1 MSELPAPRPTEFLL
15 YETEDGQSRIDVR
28 TDGDTVWLSLM
39 QMVELFGRDKSVVSR
54 HIKNVFDEGE
64 LDRAAT
70 VASHATVQI
79 EGLREIRRHIEFY
92 NLDVIISVGYRIKSS
107 RGTQFRI
114 WATQRLRDY
123 LLKGFTLDDER
134 LKNPPVGDSGVP
146 DRFGE
151 LLERI
156 RDIRASERRMY
167 LRVREIFALAADY
180 SPTLPE
186 TTRFFRV
193 IQNKL
198 HYAVTG
204 LTAAELIHQ
213 RADRHQPHMGLST
226 WSSGHVRKSDVTVAK
241 NYLGEKEILEL
252 NRVITMWLDF
262 AEDQALRRKEVYL
275 RDWSDKLDAFL
286 RVNDRPVLSGMGSV
300 SHREAKAHAEGEY
313 EQFAKT
319 RRTTREAE
327 GEADLVQL
335 LQPPT
340 GDPKGVME
348 LRQVEQ
354 RLSTRRQRK
363 GGDDAA

>member
-1 MSELPAPRPTEFLL
+1 MSELPNPQPTEFLL
-15 YETEDGQSRIDVR
+15 YETDDGHCRIDVR

-54 HIKNVFDEGE
+54 HIKNIFDEGE
-64 LDRAAT
+64 LDRTAT

-79 EGLREIRRHIEFY
+79 EGAREIRRHIEFY

-134 LKNPPVGDSGVP
+134 LRNPPVGDSAVP

-156 RDIRASERRMY
+156 RDIRSSERRMY

-226 WSSGHVRKSDVTVAK
+226 WSSGQVRRSDVATAK
-241 NYLGEKEILEL
+241 NYLREEEVIEL
-252 NRVITMWLDF
+252 NRVVTMWLDF

-275 RDWSDKLDAFL
+275 CNWSDKLDAFL
-286 RVNDRPVLSGMGSV
+286 RVNDRPVLSGMGTV
-300 SHREAKAHAEGEY
+300 SHRQAKVHAESEY
-313 EQFAKT
+313 EQFARA
-319 RRTTREAE
+319 RRSSLEAE
-327 GEADLVQL
+327 GEADLVRL
-335 LQPPT
+335 LQPPS
-340 GDPKGVME
+340 GDETSVTE
-348 LRQVEQ
+348 LGKVER
-354 RLSTRRQRK
+354 RLSARK
-363 GGDDAA
+363 KDKGADDAA